1 MPVQSNVSFI
11 FQSPDGGFTPAY
23 EVLDEPYA
31 GVKMNFTCP
40 DPGPGQVS
48 NYTITLTDTELSA
61 VTNQAQLQ
69 NLVISKLGR
78 RIRATNI
85 ASKLDQF
92 IGQSVGP
99 L

>member
-1 MPVQSNVSFI
+1 MAVRANATFR
-11 FQSPDGGFTPAY
+11 FDSPDGGFTPAY

-31 GVKMNFTCP
+31 GVKLWFVCS
-40 DPGPGQVS
+40 DPGPGNVS
-48 NYTITLTDTELSA
+48 AYSITLTDTELA
-61 VTNQAQLQ
+61 TVTNQVQLR
-69 NLVISKLGR
+69 NLVISKLQR

-92 IGQSVGP
+92 IGQSLGP